1 MRRIREE
8 MARCP
13 SGRKASSH
21 PSGGSVKSRF
31 ITPPEHLSMSGR
43 WKGGATHPIGGA
55 EKTGG
60 TVIQPQS
67 EGNLLLVGLVGLGI
81 VDERLDL
88 VLE

>member
-1 MRRIREE
+1 
-8 MARCP
+8 
-13 SGRKASSH
+13 
-21 PSGGSVKSRF
+21 
-31 ITPPEHLSMSGR
+31 MSGR